1 MGCIVLVILIC
12 VCRARN
18 SSQPLFSALRLQEE
32 EAFLCATEMPGARQR
47 GNKGVR
53 MNKPTGRG
61 GGNIQAPAGSSRS
74 WVGPA
79 ISAGLRFSHC
89 TLCYLPRLG
98 LPPTPSA
105 QTCCLTSPS
114 SSLLTPFCTKSASAS
129 LPISCLQP
137 GAVMDKGAPKTDPTL
152 HPRLPP
158 SCHPGASCFEPRAG
172 PCLGRSLQNRLPGQK
187 SP

>member
-1 MGCIVLVILIC
+1 MGFIVLVVLIC

-79 ISAGLRFSHC
+79 TFSRAAFL
-89 TLCYLPRLG
+89 TLHSL
-98 LPPTPSA
+98 LPPTPRTSSHTLCPNLLSHFSLQLPAYSILHEICLGLSA
-105 QTCCLTSPS
+105 Y
-114 SSLLTPFCTKSASAS
+114 F
-129 LPISCLQP
+129 
-137 GAVMDKGAPKTDPTL
+137 
-152 HPRLPP
+152 LPP
-158 SCHPGASCFEPRAG
+158 ARRCDG
-172 PCLGRSLQNRLPGQK
+172 
-187 SP
+187 